1 MSAITCPRERPSPD
15 AAAALVAAS
24 NAAYTATPSSTGS
37 SPVRYV
43 IVSGAGRQPKL
54 TTHYPECN
62 ESLSAYNVGRHRHTP
77 EIEQVLRH
85 AAGQSVE
92 VIFTPHL
99 VPMDRGILTTAYST
113 PLPTLPAGARGG
125 EPVKV
130 IGLTGRIGC
139 GKSTVAG
146 LLHERGV
153 ATIDADVVSREV
165 RDADPNVRAAILAR
179 FETDDPARLAEVVF
193 ADAAALADL
202 EAIVHPAVRDR
213 IRDRL
218 EALAVAGTAVA
229 AVEAIKLLES
239 PLRARCDEVWVVAC
253 RPEDAMRRLTARGM
267 SAAVTT
273 CSSRSASPSS
283 RAMASAVTR

>member
-1 MSAITCPRERPSPD
+1 M
-15 AAAALVAAS
+15 
-24 NAAYTATPSSTGS
+24 
-37 SPVRYV
+37 
-43 IVSGAGRQPKL
+43 
-54 TTHYPECN
+54 
-62 ESLSAYNVGRHRHTP
+62 
-77 EIEQVLRH
+77 
-85 AAGQSVE
+85 
-92 VIFTPHL
+92 
-99 VPMDRGILTTAYST
+99 
-113 PLPTLPAGARGG
+113 
-125 EPVKV
+125 KV

-267 SAAVTT
+267 SAAEA
-273 CSSRSASPSS
+273 SRRLAQQLTEEEMRAQADVVIDGSAPLAETAQQVEAAL
-283 RAMASAVTR
+283 RRLTAADW